1 MSETPLI
8 DPALQ
13 PDPKALSFD
22 LNHTLSSIVSVQCKI
37 PENGF
42 TAQSLGTERAGH
54 GVAIGERGLILT
66 IGYLTVEAETI
77 WLIDHTGGAVPG
89 HVRAYDQESG
99 FGLIQALGS
108 LKAPVME
115 LGSSSTLDI
124 GDDVILA
131 GHGGKSGAINAR
143 IAAKQEFTGY
153 WEYLL
158 GEALLTTPP
167 HPFWGGSALITNTG
181 KLAGIGSLFVQQNDP
196 EGVPFDGNMVVP
208 IDLLP
213 PILDDLLKYGRVNKK
228 PRPWLGIL
236 TAEVSGRLVVAGVVA
251 GGPGEKA
258 GLEVGDLLHS
268 LDGHPIENLASF
280 YRQVWSRGDAGVS
293 ITLTI
298 YREDK
303 IFEVIIHTGDRDTYL
318 VKPKLH

>member
-13 PDPKALSFD
+13 PDPKTLSFD
-22 LNHTLSSIVSVQCKI
+22 LNRALSSIVSVQCKI

-108 LKAPVME
+108 LQAPVME
-115 LGSSSTLDI
+115 LGSSSDLDI

-131 GHGGKSGAINAR
+131 GHGGQSGAINAR

-167 HPFWGGSALITNTG
+167 HPFWGGSALITSTG
-181 KLAGIGSLFVQQNDP
+181 KLAGIGSLFVQQNDF
-196 EGVPFDGNMVVP
+196 EGLPFDGNMVVP

-251 GGPGEKA
+251 DGPGEKA
-258 GLEVGDLLHS
+258 GLEVGDILHS
-268 LDGHPIENLASF
+268 LDGHPIESLASF
-280 YRQVWSRGDAGVS
+280 YRQVWSRGDAGVT

-303 IFEVIIHTGDRDTYL
+303 IFEVNVRSGDRDTYL

>member
-22 LNHTLSSIVSVQCKI
+22 LDKALSSIVSVQCKI

-42 TAQSLGTERAGH
+42 TAQTLGTERAGH

-108 LKAPVME
+108 LQAPVME
-115 LGSSSTLDI
+115 LGSSSALSI

-131 GHGGKSGAINAR
+131 GHGGPSGAINAR
-143 IAAKQEFTGY
+143 VAAKQEFTGY

-181 KLAGIGSLFVQQNDP
+181 KLAGIGSLFVQQNDLD
-196 EGVPFDGNMVVP
+196 GLPFDGNMVVP

-213 PILDDLLKYGRVNKK
+213 PILDDLLKYGRVNKN

-236 TAEVSGRLVVAGVVA
+236 TAEVSGQLVVAGVVA

-268 LDGHPIENLASF
+268 IDGHPIDNLASF
-280 YRQVWSRGDAGVS
+280 YRQVWSRGDAGVT

-303 IFEVIIHTGDRDTYL
+303 IFEVTVRSGDRDTYL